1 MANALQMVSNPNLIS
16 LEKLAAAFHAIHGGY
31 HRLDESHCPL
41 LHMPRHK
48 FWTKIIKK
56 KGGGG
61 GVLQCNV
68 AAYFSLLYFLL
79 VIIYHHFLLYFL
91 FMIISIW

>member
-48 FWTKIIKK
+48 F
-56 KGGGG
+56 
-61 GVLQCNV
+61 
-68 AAYFSLLYFLL
+68 
-79 VIIYHHFLLYFL
+79 
-91 FMIISIW
+91 